1 MAAYPWQ
8 TTVQQIAQDLEHN
21 CCTESRLEN
30 VIFVLRDNAEPV
42 TVKEDTPLEGPEPA
56 ASAPEP
62 SSEPPVPIVPTAEA
76 IPAIPAIPDAV
87 EEPVP
92 SEVHQRHM
100 NQQIDALVSQL
111 SDIYTKLGHHD
122 PLNATRR
129 FLWTRV
135 RDLQPLDLQKAKWQ
149 KFTAGSSGSN
159 GWC

>member
-1 MAAYPWQ
+1 
-8 TTVQQIAQDLEHN
+8 VQQIAQGLEHN

-76 IPAIPAIPDAV
+76 IPDAV

-111 SDIYTKLGHHD
+111 SDIYTKIGHHD

-135 RDLQPLDLQKAKWQ
+135 RDLQPLDLQKAKRQ

>member
-1 MAAYPWQ
+1 
-8 TTVQQIAQDLEHN
+8 VQQIAQGLEHN

-62 SSEPPVPIVPTAEA
+62 SSEPPVPILPTAE
-76 IPAIPAIPDAV
+76 AIPDAV

-111 SDIYTKLGHHD
+111 SDIYTKIGHHD

-135 RDLQPLDLQKAKWQ
+135 RDLQPLDLQKAKRQ